1 MDIML
6 KGNNGEKVVIPIE
19 DLIQKY
25 WSDENSKPN
34 RIEMSATVKD
44 ETILAAMTICDEKEE
59 NYLSVDLE
67 SRNEK
72 FDTEALW
79 CSLEAPNTLNPFVTG
94 YLYSGNNE
102 TESDDWLLRIVDGY
116 KGTVKYDE
124 TLTSFTVVSCEPN
137 RLSDPVFLWDC
148 SDIHVVGNV
157 FDGELSK
164 REQEV
169 SCTYTK
175 CLALAKSID
184 TLQLCYGPYFNSL
197 KVESLWSKAFE
208 LMDDVTR
215 SEIVEDLKL
224 FQRAWRKYKEEKP
237 VKDAQKILDA
247 ISELFGEEVTSK

>member
-94 YLYSGNNE
+94 YLAPLKKGGYSFE
-102 TESDDWLLRIVDGY
+102 ER
-116 KGTVKYDE
+116 
-124 TLTSFTVVSCEPN
+124 
-137 RLSDPVFLWDC
+137 
-148 SDIHVVGNV
+148 
-157 FDGELSK
+157 
-164 REQEV
+164 
-169 SCTYTK
+169 
-175 CLALAKSID
+175 
-184 TLQLCYGPYFNSL
+184 
-197 KVESLWSKAFE
+197 KAFW
-208 LMDDVTR
+208 DSFFDFKAP
-215 SEIVEDLKL
+215 KL
-224 FQRAWRKYKEEKP
+224 RLP
-237 VKDAQKILDA
+237 VKIAKRSGCKL
-247 ISELFGEEVTSK
+247 

>member
-1 MDIML
+1 MDITL

-94 YLYSGNNE
+94 YLYSGTTKRKAMIGCFALWTAIGQLMTIHRE
-102 TESDDWLLRIVDGY
+102 LFSQTKESSAFGIS
-116 KGTVKYDE
+116 VKNSWVK
-124 TLTSFTVVSCEPN
+124 TSISCLPPRRNSLTSRS
-137 RLSDPVFLWDC
+137 
-148 SDIHVVGNV
+148 
-157 FDGELSK
+157 
-164 REQEV
+164 
-169 SCTYTK
+169 
-175 CLALAKSID
+175 A
-184 TLQLCYGPYFNSL
+184 TLI
-197 KVESLWSKAFE
+197 
-208 LMDDVTR
+208 
-215 SEIVEDLKL
+215 SEH
-224 FQRAWRKYKEEKP
+224 AWRKP
-237 VKDAQKILDA
+237 RTAM
-247 ISELFGEEVTSK
+247 

>member
-1 MDIML
+1 MDITL

-116 KGTVKYDE
+116 RAADDDSPRIVFANKRTVSVQDFCEESEGENKYRIFVPCGESKAAAAANRLKMPFIDKSFVLLDDYSVNLHDWKEKGGSGIKLRNGINGNIGTWKGPSVSRFNTPE
-124 TLTSFTVVSCEPN
+124 TLATLIC
-137 RLSDPVFLWDC
+137 
-148 SDIHVVGNV
+148 
-157 FDGELSK
+157 
-164 REQEV
+164 Q
-169 SCTYTK
+169 
-175 CLALAKSID
+175 AAKI
-184 TLQLCYGPYFNSL
+184 
-197 KVESLWSKAFE
+197 
-208 LMDDVTR
+208 
-215 SEIVEDLKL
+215 
-224 FQRAWRKYKEEKP
+224 RAN
-237 VKDAQKILDA
+237 A
-247 ISELFGEEVTSK
+247 

>member
-1 MDIML
+1 M
-6 KGNNGEKVVIPIE
+6 
-19 DLIQKY
+19 
-25 WSDENSKPN
+25 
-34 RIEMSATVKD
+34 
-44 ETILAAMTICDEKEE
+44 
-59 NYLSVDLE
+59 
-67 SRNEK
+67 
-72 FDTEALW
+72 
-79 CSLEAPNTLNPFVTG
+79 
-94 YLYSGNNE
+94 
-102 TESDDWLLRIVDGY
+102 
-116 KGTVKYDE
+116 
-124 TLTSFTVVSCEPN
+124 
-137 RLSDPVFLWDC
+137 
-148 SDIHVVGNV
+148 VGNV

-197 KVESLWSKAFE
+197 KVESLWNKAFE